1 MKGFGVY
8 KIEYYG
14 VHSRGGWSITLQD
27 NVLAKSDTEAL
38 NKFYKKHPEIKSAT
52 VIDWVLINY

>member
-14 VHSRGGWSITLQD
+14 VHPRTAWLITFQD

-52 VIDWVLINY
+52 VVDWVLINY